1 MAEDKCLRDCKETF
15 QSVAATKDTAEWLDV
30 AFASVKATPGS
41 QTPHH
46 TATTTFQTEINQL
59 RNKLQEV
66 CFSHERVSV
75 RPAKGAT

>member
-1 MAEDKCLRDCKETF
+1 MAEDKCLRDCKEMF

-30 AFASVKATPGS
+30 AFASVNATPGS

-46 TATTTFQTEINQL
+46 TATIIFQTEVNQL
-59 RNKLQEV
+59 RHELQEV

-75 RPAKGAT
+75 RPAQGVS